1 VQDPPCKIFKYNE
14 DLTKK
19 IYSAKESRHREMA
32 ILPIEEKIRIL
43 VELQKIALTIRP
55 VKDTEDHR
63 MVWEID

>member
-1 VQDPPCKIFKYNE
+1 MQDPPCKIFKYNE